1 MLTSFQSLLSQH
13 QILAAI
19 FDLDGTI
26 LDNNAYHLKSWLKY
40 LEEKQID
47 ISEEAFGK
55 NISGRTNKDALEY
68 IFKRKMSD
76 EEAMRYTLE
85 KEAVYRKMY
94 APYIQPV
101 KGLISLLDFFE
112 KRNIK
117 MGIATSGIL
126 PNIDFMF
133 EHLPIRQYFDAVVNS
148 ADISAGKPDPE
159 IYFTT
164 AGRLQVEPERCIV
177 FEDSFPGIE
186 SARRAGMFVV
196 AITTTHTRKEL
207 HEADLVI
214 NDFSELLA

>member
-55 NISGRTNKDALEY
+55 NISGRTNKDAVEY

-117 MGIATSGIL
+117 MGIATSGIQ

-164 AGRLQVEPERCIV
+164 AGRLKIDPERCIV